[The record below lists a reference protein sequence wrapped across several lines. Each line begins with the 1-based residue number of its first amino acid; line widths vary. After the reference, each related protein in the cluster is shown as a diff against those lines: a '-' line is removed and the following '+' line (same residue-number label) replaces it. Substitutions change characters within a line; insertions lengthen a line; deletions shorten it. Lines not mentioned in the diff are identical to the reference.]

1 MFFWGGTSR
10 LKSSSET
17 SQLLSNQINEDKF
30 PTDFCCYQD
39 IHIDVPKLNV
49 MTFHVWIVK
58 LNICNFDFSCHV
70 DSENYCS
77 LRMENWIFDHYL
89 VFSRVI

>member
-17 SQLLSNQINEDKF
+17 SQLFYQINEDKF
-30 PTDFCCYQD
+30 PIDFCCYQD
-39 IHIDVPKLNV
+39 IHIDVPELNV

-58 LNICNFDFSCHV
+58 LKICNFDFSCHV
-70 DSENYCS
+70 NSENYCCLS
-77 LRMENWIFDHYL
+77 MENLIFDHNL
-89 VFSRVI
+89 VFSSVI